1 MGEVSRTWLALS
13 VIFVIAVAG
22 VAGLYGLVRGGSL
35 DGLAATRF
43 RFLWLLFAGFVAQ
56 VAFGLWNPPWLS
68 ETGELAIVIAS
79 NLLVAVFLAA
89 NVHLPGTLVAA
100 AGLAL
105 NALVIAANGAMPVSL
120 EAADV
125 AGVDRET
132 TDFGIKHEALDD
144 DTALPWIADVIPV
157 PGLSMLISA
166 GDVVLAA
173 GIGWLVYRRT
183 LEDPGSPPLQGG
195 SPEI

>member
-1 MGEVSRTWLALS
+1 LALS

-43 RFLWLLFAGFVAQ
+43 RFLWLLFVGFVVQ

-68 ETGELAIVIAS
+68 ETGELAIVLAS

-125 AGVDRET
+125 AGVDREAS
-132 TDFGIKHEALDD
+132 DFGIKHEVLND
-144 DTALPWIADVIPV
+144 DTVLPWIADVIPI

-183 LEDPGSPPLQGG
+183 LEDPDSKPSQGG